1 MITYNTQ
8 QLDAIQKCIKWFFT
22 DSYKQ
27 NLFVIGGLAGCGK
40 STVVKVIIRMLGLTN
55 NDVIFATLTSKAS
68 LVLRLKGNPSNTIHK
83 TFYSVYKKGKTFRF
97 NLKKHINNDIRL
109 IVIDEVSMVNLNML
123 NDILSFGVPVIALGD
138 YGQLSPIFGGNIFDI
153 RKPDVFLTMV
163 MRQSDESG
171 ILDLATKARN
181 GEAIPLGQYK
191 ASEVTTIEKIWDKI
205 STFDLVLCYSN
216 KTRRLYN
223 SIIRKQRNFTSIYP
237 QKGEKVLCLVNNY
250 NYEIE
255 YDDIPIYLNNG
266 LMGYIQEDCYITNET
281 GEIDTCRMKFIP
293 EFISDTDKSH
303 TFEIDCFKE
312 VFDQYQID
320 ITKEAFIEQMM
331 DEDFDEDILGNIGMM
346 DFGYC
351 LTVHKSQGSE
361 ADNVLVLNDFKGSQD
376 NYNKWLYT
384 AITRAKKSVTIVD
397 LH

>member
-1 MITYNTQ
+1 
-8 QLDAIQKCIKWFFT
+8 
-22 DSYKQ
+22 
-27 NLFVIGGLAGCGK
+27 
-40 STVVKVIIRMLGLTN
+40 MLGLTN
-55 NDVIFATLTSKAS
+55 NDVVFATLTSKAS

-83 TFYSVYKKGKTFRF
+83 TFYSVYKSGKTFRF
-97 NLKKHINNDIRL
+97 NLKRRINDNIRL
-109 IVIDEVSMVNLNML
+109 IVIDEVSMVNINML

-138 YGQLSPIFGGNIFDI
+138 CDQLSPIFGGNIFDI

-181 GEAIPLGQYK
+181 GEPIPIGKYK
-191 ASEVTTIEKIWDKI
+191 ASEVTTLEKVWDDMHK
-205 STFDLVLCYSN
+205 FDLILCYSN

-223 SIIRKQRNFTSIYP
+223 SIVRKQKGFESIYP
-237 QKGEKVLCLVNNY
+237 EKGEKILCLVNNY

-266 LMGYIQEDCYITNET
+266 LMGYVTNNTSIVNET
-281 GEIDTCRMKFIP
+281 GEIDVCKLSFVP
-293 EFISDTDKSH
+293 EFINDRLPNHIFNIT
-303 TFEIDCFKE
+303 CFKE
-312 VFDQYQID
+312 VFEQYQID
-320 ITKEAFIEQMM
+320 ISKEAFIEQMM
-331 DEDFDEDILGNIGMM
+331 DESFDENILGSIGMI

-361 ADNVLVLNDFKGSQD
+361 ANNVLVLNDFKGSQD

>member
-8 QLDAIQKCIKWFFT
+8 QLDAIQKAIKWFFT
-22 DSYKQ
+22 DSYKN

-40 STVVKVIIRMLGLTN
+40 STVVKVIIRMLGLSN
-55 NDVIFATLTSKAS
+55 DDVIFATLTSKAS

-97 NLKKHINNDIRL
+97 SLKKQISNNIRL
-109 IVIDEVSMVNLNML
+109 IVIDEVSMVNLNMI
-123 NDILSFGVPVIALGD
+123 NDILSFNIPVIALGD
-138 YGQLSPIFGGNIFDI
+138 FGQLSPIFGGNIFDI

-171 ILDLATKARN
+171 ILDLATKARA
-181 GEAIPLGQYK
+181 GEPIPLGQYK
-191 ASEVTTIEKIWDKI
+191 ASNVTTLEKVWDNI
-205 STFDLVLCYSN
+205 SNYDLVLCYSN

-223 SIIRKQRNFTSIYP
+223 SIIRKQKGYTNIYP

-266 LMGYIQEDCYITNET
+266 LMGYVQNDCNIINET
-281 GEIDTCRMKFIP
+281 GELETCELTFIP
-293 EFISDTDKSH
+293 EFINDTDESH
-303 TFEIDCFKE
+303 KFKIKCFKE
-312 VFDQYQID
+312 VFDQYNID
-320 ITKEAFIEQMM
+320 ISKEPFIEQMM
-331 DEDFDEDILGNIGMM
+331 NEEVDDDFLGEIGMI

-361 ADNVLVLNDFKGSQD
+361 ANNVLVLNDFKGSSD

>member
-8 QLDAIQKCIKWFFT
+8 QLDAIQKALRWFFT
-22 DSYKQ
+22 DSYKD

-55 NDVIFATLTSKAS
+55 DDVIFATLTSKAS

-83 TFYSVYKKGKTFRF
+83 TFYSTYKKGKSFRF
-97 NLKKHINNDIRL
+97 SLKKQINGNIRL
-109 IVIDEVSMVNLNML
+109 IVIDEVSMVSLNML
-123 NDILSFGVPVIALGD
+123 NDIISFGIPVIALGD
-138 YGQLSPIFGGNIFDI
+138 YGQLSPIFGGNIFDV

-163 MRQSDESG
+163 MRQTDESG

-181 GEAIPLGQYK
+181 GESIPLGKYK
-191 ASEVTTIEKIWDKI
+191 MSEVTTIEKIWGKI
-205 STFDLVLCYSN
+205 QVFDLVLCYSN
-216 KTRRLYN
+216 KVRRLYN
-223 SIIRKQRNFTSIYP
+223 SIIRKKRGFTSTYP

-250 NYEIE
+250 NYEIAYE
-255 YDDIPIYLNNG
+255 DIPIYLNNG
-266 LMGYIQEDCYITNET
+266 LMGIVQKDSEIVNET
-281 GEIDTCRMKFIP
+281 GEIETCKLSFIP
-293 EFISDTDKSH
+293 DFIDDTDYDH
-303 TFEIDCFKE
+303 TFNIECFKE
-312 VFDQYQID
+312 VFDQYNID
-320 ITKEAFIEQMM
+320 ISKEAFIEKMM
-331 DEDFDEDILGNIGMM
+331 DDDFDEDILGNIGMM

-361 ADNVLVLNDFKGSQD
+361 ADNVLVLNDFIGSEA

-384 AITRAKKSVTIVD
+384 AITRARKSVTIVD

>member
-97 NLKKHINNDIRL
+97 NLKKHIDSEIRL

-138 YGQLSPIFGGNIFDI
+138 YGQLSPIFGRNIFDI

-181 GEAIPLGQYK
+181 GEAIPLGKYK
-191 ASEVTTIEKIWDKI
+191 NSEVTTIESIWDKI
-205 STFDLVLCYSN
+205 SSFDLVLCYSN

-250 NYEIE
+250 NYEIDYE
-255 YDDIPIYLNNG
+255 DIPIYLNNG

-281 GEIDTCRMKFIP
+281 GEIDTCKMKFIP
-293 EFISDTDKSH
+293 EFISDTEKSH
-303 TFEIDCFKE
+303 MFEIDCFKE
-312 VFDQYQID
+312 VFDQYNID

-376 NYNKWLYT
+376 NYNRWLYT

>member
-8 QLDAIQKCIKWFFT
+8 QLDAIQRAIKWFFT
-22 DSYKQ
+22 DSYKN

-40 STVVKVIIRMLGLTN
+40 STVVKVIIRMLGLSN
-55 NDVIFATLTSKAS
+55 DDVIFATLTSKAS

-83 TFYSVYKKGKTFRF
+83 TFYSVYKKGKTFKF
-97 NLKKHINNDIRL
+97 SLKKHISNNIRL
-109 IVIDEVSMVNLNML
+109 IVIDEVSMVNLNMI
-123 NDILSFGVPVIALGD
+123 NDILSFNVPVIALGD
-138 YGQLSPIFGGNIFDI
+138 FGQLSPIFGGNIFDI

-171 ILDLATKARN
+171 ILDLATKARA
-181 GEAIPLGQYK
+181 GEPIPLGQYK
-191 ASEVTTIEKIWDKI
+191 ASSVTTLEKIWDNI
-205 STFDLVLCYSN
+205 SNYDLVLCYSN

-223 SIIRKQRNFTSIYP
+223 SVIRKQKGYTNIYP

-266 LMGYIQEDCYITNET
+266 LMGYVQNDCDIINET
-281 GEIDTCRMKFIP
+281 GELETCELTFIP
-293 EFISDTDKSH
+293 EFINDIDESH
-303 TFEIDCFKE
+303 KFKIKCFKE
-312 VFDQYQID
+312 VFDQYNID
-320 ITKEAFIEQMM
+320 ISKEPFIEQMIN
-331 DEDFDEDILGNIGMM
+331 EEVDEDILGEIGMI

-361 ADNVLVLNDFKGSQD
+361 ANNVLVLNDFKGSSN

>member
-1 MITYNTQ
+1 MITYNVQ
-8 QLDAIQKCIKWFFT
+8 QLDAIQKCVKWFFT
-22 DSYKQ
+22 NSYKD

-40 STVVKVIIRMLGLTN
+40 STVVKVIITMLGLTN
-55 NDVIFATLTSKAS
+55 NDVVFATLTSKAS

-83 TFYSVYKKGKTFRF
+83 TFYSVYKSGKTFRF
-97 NLKKHINNDIRL
+97 NLKKRINNNIRL
-109 IVIDEVSMVNLNML
+109 IVIDEVSMVSINML
-123 NDILSFGVPVIALGD
+123 NDILSFNVPVIALGD
-138 YGQLSPIFGGNIFDI
+138 CGQLSPIFGGNIFDI

-171 ILDLATKARN
+171 ILDLASKARN
-181 GEAIPLGQYK
+181 GESIPLGQYK
-191 ASEVTTIEKIWDKI
+191 ASNVTTLEKIWDHMHEY
-205 STFDLVLCYSN
+205 DLILCYSN

-223 SIIRKQRNFTSIYP
+223 SIIRKQKGFTQVYP
-237 QKGEKVLCLVNNY
+237 EKGEKILCLINNY

-266 LMGYIQEDCYITNET
+266 LMGYVQENCSIINES
-281 GEIDTCRMKFIP
+281 GEIDVCKLSFIP
-293 EFISDTDKSH
+293 EFIHDKDPNH
-303 TFEIDCFKE
+303 IFNITCFKE
-312 VFDQYQID
+312 VFEQYQID
-320 ITKEAFIEQMM
+320 ISKEAFIEQMV
-331 DEDFDEDILGNIGMM
+331 DETFDEDILGSIGMI

-361 ADNVLVLNDFKGSQD
+361 ADRVLVLNDFKGSQD

>member
-8 QLDAIQKCIKWFFT
+8 QLDAIQKAIKWFFT
-22 DSYKQ
+22 DSYKD

-55 NDVIFATLTSKAS
+55 DDVIFATLTSKAS

-97 NLKKHINNDIRL
+97 SLKKQINNTIRL

-123 NDILSFGVPVIALGD
+123 NDIISFGVPVIALGD
-138 YGQLSPIFGGNIFDI
+138 CGQLSPIFGGNIFDI

-181 GEAIPLGQYK
+181 GEPIPLGKYK
-191 ASEVTTIEKIWDKI
+191 MSQVTTLEAVWDKI
-205 STFDLVLCYSN
+205 HTYDLVLCYSN

-223 SIIRKQRNFTSIYP
+223 SIIRKKRGFTSTYP

-250 NYEIE
+250 TYEIS

-266 LMGYIQEDCYITNET
+266 LMGYVQKDAEITNET
-281 GEIDTCRMKFIP
+281 GEIETCKLSFIP
-293 EFISDTDKSH
+293 EFINDIDQDH
-303 TFEIDCFKE
+303 MFEIDCFKE
-312 VFDQYQID
+312 VFEQYNID
-320 ITKEAFIEQMM
+320 ITKDAFIEQMM
-331 DEDFDEDILGNIGMM
+331 DEDFDEDILGSIGMM

>member
-55 NDVIFATLTSKAS
+55 SDVIFATLTSKAS

-83 TFYSVYKKGKTFRF
+83 TFYSVYKSGKTFRF

-138 YGQLSPIFGGNIFDI
+138 CGQLSPIFGGNIFDV

-181 GEAIPLGQYK
+181 GEAIPLGSYK
-191 ASEVTTIEKIWDKI
+191 ASEVTTLEKIWDKI
-205 STFDLVLCYSN
+205 HTFDLVLCYSN

-223 SIIRKQRNFTSIYP
+223 SIIRKQRNFTGKYP

-250 NYEIE
+250 NYEIAYE
-255 YDDIPIYLNNG
+255 DIPIYLNNG
-266 LMGYIQEDCYITNET
+266 LMGYVQEDCYITNET
-281 GEIDTCRMKFIP
+281 GEIDTCKMKFIP
-293 EFISDTDKSH
+293 EFINDNDKSH
-303 TFEIDCFKE
+303 IFSIDCFKE
-312 VFDQYQID
+312 VFDQYDID
-320 ITKEAFIEQMM
+320 VTKEAFIEQMM

-361 ADNVLVLNDFKGSQD
+361 ADNVLVLNDFKGSQE